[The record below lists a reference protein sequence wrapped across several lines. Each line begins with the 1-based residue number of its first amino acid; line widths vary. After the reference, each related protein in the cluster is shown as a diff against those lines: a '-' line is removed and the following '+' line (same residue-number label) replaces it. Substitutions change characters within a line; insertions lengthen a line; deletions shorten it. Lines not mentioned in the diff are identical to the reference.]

1 MQRFEEIGQLLFPTR
16 CFGCNVIG
24 LPICTKCRRE
34 WHPHY
39 YSTQIAKLQ
48 VHSGVMYSPIASKII
63 LAAKENGLAGADMLV
78 IDSIIHVLSLG
89 HFDEHNIRLVPI
101 PSSPSA
107 RRRRGRSFIVD
118 ITSTIGRQLGIP
130 VSDSLELC
138 RKVVDQSGLD
148 ATARAENM
156 QGAFAL
162 KRGAFPRGDLI
173 LIDDVVTTGATLT
186 EAARA
191 LRHHGLHVLA
201 SVTAC
206 VAQPLR

>member
-1 MQRFEEIGQLLFPTR
+1 MVRIEEFGQLLFPTR

-24 LPICTKCRRE
+24 IPICAVCRRE
-34 WHPHY
+34 WHPHF

-48 VHSGVMYSPIASKII
+48 IHSGVVYSPVASRII
-63 LAAKENGLAGADMLV
+63 LAAKENGLGGADRLI

-89 HFDEHNIRLVPI
+89 RFEDHNIRLVPI
-101 PSSPSA
+101 PSSPAA

-118 ITSTIGRQLGIP
+118 ITMKIGKQLGLP

-148 ATARAENM
+148 ATGRDENM
-156 QGAFAL
+156 KGAFAL
-162 KRGAFPRGDLI
+162 KTGAFPRGDLI
-173 LIDDVVTTGATLT
+173 LIDDVVTSGATLT
-186 EAARA
+186 EAARV
-191 LRHHGLHVLA
+191 LRLRGLHVLA